1 MIDDFQN
8 CLKFC
13 IQRRVCMYTYKHTLN
28 LNCEYILRII
38 SFHYISLNFAKFLI
52 YWTVKCYKCNFLF
65 KCLCYCFVNVVVT
78 YCYIISVISLHLLY
92 DLLESFSGVK
102 DMKKILNLWW
112 KKNRTV
118 EVNFKIWFFL
128 IRFHSFLLNAI
139 CSQMSL
145 KCLEMLFF
153 VFYHYNKMLSFFSS
167 NDAYFLQL
175 FWLLNFW
182 ELFDHTF

>member
-13 IQRRVCMYTYKHTLN
+13 IQRRVCMYTYKHTFN

-78 YCYIISVISLHLLY
+78 YCYIISVNSLHLLY

-112 KKNRTV
+112 KKIERLRLISK
-118 EVNFKIWFFL
+118 FDFFWYA
-128 IRFHSFLLNAI
+128 FT
-139 CSQMSL
+139 
-145 KCLEMLFF
+145 
-153 VFYHYNKMLSFFSS
+153 VFY
-167 NDAYFLQL
+167 
-175 FWLLNFW
+175 
-182 ELFDHTF
+182 